1 MLLFVKLQYLQI
13 FNLNVRWETAGISGI
28 LGASKVRLHLREEVE
43 DDNIAVKA
51 ICKNAS
57 FRINFKPL
65 FFYPQGAF
73 FTLRIL
79 LSGIFTFRLKNR

>member
-28 LGASKVRLHLREEVE
+28 LGASKVRFHLRKEVE

-65 FFYPQGAF
+65 FFLPPGSFLY
-73 FTLRIL
+73 
-79 LSGIFTFRLKNR
+79 SKNPSVRDFHFQIKK